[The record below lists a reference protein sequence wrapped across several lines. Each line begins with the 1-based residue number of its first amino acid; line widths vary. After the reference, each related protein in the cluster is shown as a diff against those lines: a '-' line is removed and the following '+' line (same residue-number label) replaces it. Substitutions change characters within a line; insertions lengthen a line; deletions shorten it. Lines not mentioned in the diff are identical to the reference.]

1 MSQQKQYLQ
10 FDYHSFLPAQLRR
23 SILQMLSFY
32 QDRLG
37 TNIATAFT
45 KRRAADC
52 TEQLGADGASYLWC
66 AKHNTTQ
73 NKAKQS
79 EAKQNKNKTPPLSV
93 FPRFTVVCCARSFS
107 CESC

>member
-1 MSQQKQYLQ
+1 MYISPLNLSQQKQYLQ

-73 NKAKQS
+73 SKAKQ
-79 EAKQNKNKTPPLSV
+79 KQNATFICFPPLH
-93 FPRFTVVCCARSFS
+93 CCMLRTQLFL
-107 CESC
+107 